1 MGADIIVI
9 CDSNE
14 RGRGSEEKVNIMI
27 IFDNADT

>member
-14 RGRGSEEKVNIMI
+14 RGWGSEGKVNIMI